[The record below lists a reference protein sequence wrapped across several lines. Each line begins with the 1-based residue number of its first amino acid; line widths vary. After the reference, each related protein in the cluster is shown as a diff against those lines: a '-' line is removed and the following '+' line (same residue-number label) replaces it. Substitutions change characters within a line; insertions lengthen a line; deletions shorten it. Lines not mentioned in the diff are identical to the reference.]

1 MKMQGRV
8 EREKETGEQHVS
20 LTMEMNNLDSRIR
33 LLSEMEKEYEGFNK
47 AVRTVMQA
55 SERKALRGVRGP
67 VANLMK
73 VGKKYAVA
81 IEIALGAGLQNIVVE
96 REEDAKSAIQLLKQR
111 DGGRATF
118 LPLSSIR
125 GEALRDARVQN
136 EYGYVGLAS
145 ELVEYDRE
153 YDGIFKNLLGRT
165 VVVEDLDCGIT
176 ISRRFRTRSAS

>member
-1 MKMQGRV
+1 
-8 EREKETGEQHVS
+8 
-20 LTMEMNNLDSRIR
+20 MEMNNLDSRIR

-111 DGGRATF
+111 DGRTRDVPGRSRRSAARRCAMRACRTSTAT
-118 LPLSSIR
+118 S
-125 GEALRDARVQN
+125 ALRASWWNTTANTTAFSRICSAAR
-136 EYGYVGLAS
+136 S
-145 ELVEYDRE
+145 
-153 YDGIFKNLLGRT
+153 
-165 VVVEDLDCGIT
+165 
-176 ISRRFRTRSAS
+176 